1 MSNFVTQEEFAVV
14 GNATLELLNRMKLAE
29 ERITQMEFA
38 INEAGK
44 VIKVLADHLLMVT
57 NVTIDSGAVEAAR
70 QRRGNQ

>member
-1 MSNFVTQEEFAVV
+1 MSGYVTQEEFAVV